1 MWCSKESIEENIDSE
16 WSISGRSLSDAK
28 EKMNLN
34 DVNKKVGYVNLPII
48 DYRL

>member
-16 WSISGRSLSDAK
+16 WLISGRSLSDAK

-34 DVNKKVGYVNLPII
+34 DVNQKAYYSL
-48 DYRL
+48 